1 MNTENGKFRFK
12 KHENGKITTRNKE
25 ELLYTK
31 AFIFDNYLVFKN
43 KKKQG
48 EGGGQYQPSSAPFMV
63 FCSDTICACLA
74 AATFLDS
81 TTSGITASINDRD
94 SITLSEPS

>member
-48 EGGGQYQPSSAPFMV
+48 EGGG
-63 FCSDTICACLA
+63 
-74 AATFLDS
+74 S
-81 TTSGITASINDRD
+81 TNLLLLHLWYFVQI
-94 SITLSEPS
+94 LSVPV